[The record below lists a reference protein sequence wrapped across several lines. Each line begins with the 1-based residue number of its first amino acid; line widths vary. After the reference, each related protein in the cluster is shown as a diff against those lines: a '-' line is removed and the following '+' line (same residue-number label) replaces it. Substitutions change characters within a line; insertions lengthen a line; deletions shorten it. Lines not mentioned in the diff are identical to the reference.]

1 MLPRLYDKPMK
12 KIFQVVLF
20 ASALAVPVRAL
31 CSSAWMARAFVG
43 AGGYVQIDGGVYAA
57 RDLPPEER
65 RRALAALRAARG
77 RIAGTFGVP
86 VARPTT
92 IIAADDREAARLGLA
107 DDVPG
112 TAFISP
118 LRTEVVL
125 NLAHF
130 SIDVTAHELVHAEV
144 AHRLGFWTRT
154 VKLPVWFDEGVAIQ
168 LDRRDPYLVDCG
180 AVGAQRIRD
189 VRQLTTVRRF
199 WHGDKGQIVRNY
211 QAAGCAAAEVL
222 ERHPPRTLY
231 ASLARLTQGARF
243 DDVFGP
249 GPATPR

>member
-1 MLPRLYDKPMK
+1 MK
-12 KIFQVVLF
+12 KFFKLVLF
-20 ASALAVPVRAL
+20 AAALALPVRAL
-31 CSSAWMARAFVG
+31 CSSAWVARAFVG
-43 AGGYVQIDGGVYAA
+43 AQDYVQIDDGVYAA
-57 RDLPPEER
+57 RDLPPEAR
-65 RRALAALRAARG
+65 RRALTALRAARG

-92 IIAADDREAARLGLA
+92 IIAADDREAARLGLS
-107 DDVPG
+107 DNVPG

-118 LRTEVVL
+118 VRTEVVL

-144 AHRLGFWTRT
+144 AQRLGFWTRA
-154 VKLPVWFDEGVAIQ
+154 VKLPVWFDEGVAVQ
-168 LDRRDPYLVDCG
+168 LDRREPYLIDCS
-180 AVGAQRIRD
+180 AVAGQSIRQ

-199 WHGDKGQIVRNY
+199 RHGDRGQIVRNY
-211 QAAGCAAAEVL
+211 QAAKCAAAEVL

-231 ASLARLTQGARF
+231 ASLARLTEGADF

-249 GPATPR
+249 EPVNPR

>member
-1 MLPRLYDKPMK
+1 MK
-12 KIFQVVLF
+12 KFIKLVLF
-20 ASALAVPVRAL
+20 ASALALPVRAL
-31 CSSAWMARAFVG
+31 CSAGWVNRAFVS
-43 AGGYVQIDGGVYAA
+43 AHGYVQIDAGVEAA
-57 RDLPPEER
+57 RDLPPEAR
-65 RRALAALRAARG
+65 RRALSALRAARE
-77 RIAGTFGVP
+77 RIAATYGAP

-92 IIAADDREAARLGLA
+92 IIAADDREAARFGLA

-144 AHRLGFWTRT
+144 AQRLGVWTRA
-154 VKLPVWFDEGVAIQ
+154 VELPVWFDEGVAVQ
-168 LDRRDPYLVDCG
+168 LDRREPYHIDCG
-180 AVGAQRIRD
+180 AVGGERIRQ

-199 WHGDKGQIVRNY
+199 WHGDRGQIVRNY
-211 QAAGCAAAEVL
+211 QAAQCAAAEVL
-222 ERHPPRTLY
+222 EQHPPRTLY
-231 ASLARLTQGARF
+231 ASLARLAHGAHF

-249 GPATPR
+249 APATPR

>member
-1 MLPRLYDKPMK
+1 MK
-12 KIFQVVLF
+12 KIIQLVLF
-20 ASALAVPVRAL
+20 ASALVIPVRAL
-31 CSSAWMARAFVG
+31 CSSAWVARALVG
-43 AGGYVQIDGGVYAA
+43 AQGYVQIDDDVYAA
-57 RDLPPEER
+57 RDLPLEER
-65 RRALAALRAARG
+65 RRALTALRAARG

-92 IIAADDREAARLGLA
+92 IIAADDREAARLGLVGN
-107 DDVPG
+107 VPG

-168 LDRRDPYLVDCG
+168 LDRRAPYLVDCG
-180 AVGAQRIRD
+180 AVGEERIRA

-199 WHGDKGQIVRNY
+199 WHGDRGRIMRNY
-211 QAAGCAAAEVL
+211 QAAKCAAAEVL
-222 ERHPPRTLY
+222 AQHPPQTLY
-231 ASLARLTQGARF
+231 ASLARLARGAHF

-249 GPATPR
+249 ETHPR

>member
-1 MLPRLYDKPMK
+1 MK
-12 KIFQVVLF
+12 KYIKIVLF
-20 ASALAVPVRAL
+20 AAALAIPVRAL
-31 CSSAWMARAFVG
+31 CSAAWVNRAFVG
-43 AGGYVQIDGGVYAA
+43 AGDYVQIDDGVYAA
-57 RDLPPEER
+57 RDLPPGER
-65 RRALAALRAARG
+65 RRALTALRAARG

-92 IIAADDREAARLGLA
+92 IIAADDREAARFGLA

-130 SIDVTAHELVHAEV
+130 SIDVTAHELVHAEL
-144 AHRLGFWTRT
+144 AQRLGFWTRA
-154 VKLPVWFDEGVAIQ
+154 VKLPVWFDEGVAVQ
-168 LDRRDPYLVDCG
+168 LDRREPYMIDCG
-180 AVGAQRIRD
+180 AVGEQRVRA

-199 WHGDKGQIVRNY
+199 WHGDRGQIVQNY
-211 QAAGCAAAEVL
+211 QAARCAAAEVL
-222 ERHPPRTLY
+222 ERHPPDTLY
-231 ASLARLTQGARF
+231 TSLARLARGADF

-249 GPATPR
+249 GPTTP

>member
-1 MLPRLYDKPMK
+1 MK
-12 KIFQVVLF
+12 KTIKLVLF
-20 ASALAVPVRAL
+20 ATALAIPVRAL
-31 CSSAWMARAFVG
+31 CSAAWVNRAFVG
-43 AGGYVQIDGGVYAA
+43 AGDYVQIDDEVYAA
-57 RDLPPEER
+57 RDLPLEER
-65 RRALAALRAARG
+65 RRALAALHAARS
-77 RIAGTFGVP
+77 RIAGTYGVP

-92 IIAADDREAARLGLA
+92 IIAANDRDAARFGLV

-168 LDRRDPYLVDCG
+168 LDRRAPYLVDCG
-180 AVGAQRIRD
+180 VVGEQRIRE
-189 VRQLTTVRRF
+189 VRQLRTVRRF
-199 WHGDKGQIVRNY
+199 WHGDTGQIVRNY
-211 QAAGCAAAEVL
+211 QAAKCAAAEVL
-222 ERHPPRTLY
+222 ERHPPHTLY
-231 ASLARLTQGARF
+231 ASLTRLTQGARF

-249 GPATPR
+249 GPVNPR